1 MNSCK
6 KCSTC
11 CGIKRYAELEC
22 IYLKQCKRTNCNR
35 QMENEGGHVPKVEN
49 VSKVFA
55 TPERITHQR
64 RTTHRT
70 VSQSNNSEAAGNRAL
85 KDIVSQFKKTKFRR
99 EVDVN
104 RTIQS
109 ADTDKYA
116 PKEVE
121 EITTPKDDIS
131 SPPTSATVNGDSTAT
146 LITTQSKSQGGLDTV
161 PDYSVLQPTLPLTSS
176 YFSSFQSILIALLS
190 IAVVMLIL
198 IAVLIAW
205 KRQSGQHPGSC
216 CTVTCCVRVY
226 LEDGEEKVP
235 FKTGKTA

>member
-35 QMENEGGHVPKVEN
+35 QMENEGGHVPKVEK
-49 VSKVFA
+49 VSKVFP

-64 RTTHRT
+64 RITHRT
-70 VSQSNNSEAAGNRAL
+70 EAAGNMAL

-99 EVDVN
+99 EVNVN

-109 ADTDKYA
+109 TDTDKYA
-116 PKEVE
+116 SKEVE
-121 EITTPKDDIS
+121 EISTPKDDIS

-146 LITTQSKSQGGLDTV
+146 QSKSQGGLDTV
-161 PDYSVLQPTLPLTSS
+161 PGYSVLEPTLPLTSS

-226 LEDGEEKVP
+226 LEGGEESVP